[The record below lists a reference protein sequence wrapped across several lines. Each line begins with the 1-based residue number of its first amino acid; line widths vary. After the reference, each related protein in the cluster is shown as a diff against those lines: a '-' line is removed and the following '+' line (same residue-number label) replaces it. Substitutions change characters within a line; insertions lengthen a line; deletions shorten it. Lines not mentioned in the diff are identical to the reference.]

1 MKIKQKKH
9 SFSSFS
15 NVEEEKK
22 HWFSESHLKR
32 GERKEL
38 EKVEDDEEREE
49 RVSWVV
55 NTVVSGVSSRE
66 HIQRAGASFS
76 LSVEN

>member
-1 MKIKQKKH
+1 M
-9 SFSSFS
+9 
-15 NVEEEKK
+15 
-22 HWFSESHLKR
+22 KR

-38 EKVEDDEEREE
+38 EKVEGDEEREEREE

-55 NTVVSGVSSRE
+55 NTVVSGVCSRE